1 MSKKRVTIDEKR
13 ARILEIFYDS
23 QEFYNLKEIETIAS
37 KEKGVVLQ
45 SVKDVLQALVDD
57 GFVKTEK
64 VGSANYFWAFPGE
77 KITILKQKCAELNTS
92 NIESKLE
99 LEKLQ
104 FEIKT
109 NQVGKEDTEE
119 RRKLLEELENLQQK
133 EDKTKQLVMQFSDND
148 PEVIAKIAK
157 RAEEYKAAAN
167 VWTDNIFAIQSWCK
181 NKFDINEETLNKQF
195 RIPEDLDYV
204 Q

>member
-1 MSKKRVTIDEKR
+1 MSKKRVSIDEKKS
-13 ARILEIFYDS
+13 RILEIFYDT
-23 QEFYNLKEIETIAS
+23 QEFYNLKDIENIAS

-45 SVKDVLQALVDD
+45 TVKDVLQALVDD
-57 GFVKTEK
+57 GLVKTEK

-77 KITILKQKCAELNTS
+77 KITTLKQKCAELVNS
-92 NIESKLE
+92 NIGLKLE
-99 LEKLQ
+99 LEKIQ

-119 RRKLLEELENLQQK
+119 RKKILEELETLQEK
-133 EDKTKQLVMQFSDND
+133 ESKIKELMVQFNDND
-148 PEVIAKIAK
+148 PEVIAKISK

-167 VWTDNIFAIQSWCK
+167 VWTDNIYAIQSWCK
-181 NKFDINEETLNKQF
+181 NKFDISEETLNKQF

-204 Q
+204 S